1 MSYRTIVSHV
11 REVESSNGSKV
22 KCNYLDHLRFSSD
35 CGLCSGLHYVF
46 VRFAPDRTY
55 SKVYELRTAINLF
68 LDYVHDFEGRNPK
81 ALCVDAFIKIT
92 SEHFLA
98 FNIFLLKNKS
108 PKGLGARLKGPIQNI
123 AKDFDEGLPLLTL
136 PLLDTIPYESREP
149 LEEDAYFQLTEAL
162 KSHIDGLHKKLSF
175 RALVHEA
182 DPYVYEELISDIKTN
197 AYRWE
202 TCSKR
207 VLRTLILNGH
217 PFSVSL
223 IEFKECF
230 ARRKGEMS
238 KVKDIVDIIYRRYTD
253 PKRYLKLGQSLPSM
267 EEVLELY
274 FPTIVDQV
282 AVGLFIMLQTGW
294 NKEVLMALDGNNFEH
309 VLTGAVNSNQSL
321 VVSEK
326 NKSQNNNKPFKKPK
340 RFLAP
345 SDKGNKYSVHNLI
358 ILAQDLSLPFVN
370 LPVEAGFKDAIDNY
384 NALFLC
390 MRDWRTWLKINKT
403 TGEYS
408 GRHFSIKHNA
418 LWTMGIELFFERYL
432 VEEKNTRLKSAQDI
446 NGRLRPTWITFTRN
460 KKKHPLSLIALQ
472 QGHASVETTDIY
484 YDSSGPAMQERRKR
498 LRIELNSILSLLQ
511 ARQFKGLIGEKG
523 NIPVNNDSIRIF
535 TIPGHNKSLWA
546 CTNPYKPD
554 WVGHESSVVT
564 DKKCNQISMCLFC
577 SRVCIIE
584 DSLPYLMKRQ
594 STLQEELESFPETE
608 FNSPLTDE
616 LEIIQFIL
624 QEWNDESALKEAS
637 RYLRRNP
644 GLLPRDMQSLSILF
658 EG

>member
-1 MSYRTIVSHV
+1 MTYRTIVSHV

-35 CGLCSGLHYVF
+35 CDLCSGLHYVF

-68 LDYVHDFEGRNPK
+68 LDYVHDFEERNPK
-81 ALCVDAFIKIT
+81 ALCVDVFIKIT

-98 FNIFLLKNKS
+98 FNEFLLKNKAA
-108 PKGLGARLKGPIQNI
+108 KGIGVRLKGAFQNVS
-123 AKDFDEGLPLLTL
+123 KDFDDGLPLLTL
-136 PLLDTIPYESREP
+136 PLLDTIPSESREP
-149 LEEDAYFQLTEAL
+149 LEEDAYCQLTEAL
-162 KSHIDGLHKKLSF
+162 KFHIDQLHKKLNF
-175 RALVHEA
+175 RTLVHEA
-182 DPYVYEELISDIKTN
+182 DPYDYEELISDIKDN
-197 AYRWE
+197 IFYWE
-202 TCSKR
+202 PCSKR
-207 VLRTLILNGH
+207 VLRSLILNGH
-217 PFSVSL
+217 PFSVALMEYKDS
-223 IEFKECF
+223 IEKC
-230 ARRKGEMS
+230 KGTTDEI
-238 KVKDIVDIIYRRYTD
+238 KNIVNIIYMRYIHVKKNNKNS
-253 PKRYLKLGQSLPSM
+253 PPLPHL
-267 EEVLELY
+267 EDVLELY
-274 FPTIVDQV
+274 FPAIVDQAAIV
-282 AVGLFIMLQTGW
+282 LFIMLQTGW
-294 NKEVLMALDGNNFEH
+294 NKEVVTALDGSNFEH

-321 VVSEK
+321 IISEK
-326 NKSQNNNKPFKKPK
+326 NKSQNNDKPFKKPK

-345 SDKGNKYSVHNLI
+345 SDKGDKYSVHNLI
-358 ILAQDLSLPFVN
+358 VLARNLSEPFIDLPIDVSIR
-370 LPVEAGFKDAIDNY
+370 DAADLCNP
-384 NALFLC
+384 LFLC
-390 MRDWRTWLKINKT
+390 MRQWRGWGYVNRR
-403 TGEYS
+403 TGENT
-408 GRHFSIKHNA
+408 GRYFSIKHKE
-418 LWTMGIELFFERYL
+418 LWTWGIERFFELYQ
-432 VEEKNTRLKSAQDI
+432 VNEKNTRLKTAKDI
-446 NGRLRPTWITFTRN
+446 NGRLRPTWVTYTRN

-472 QGHASVETTDIY
+472 QGHASVETTDVY

-658 EG
+658 ED